1 MQDSGLSNSTL
12 RAWSRLA
19 QAHRQ
24 IEGGIERALKS
35 AGLPPLACHGVLDVL
50 LETPGRRL
58 RPAEV
63 EKATGIT
70 QYTLSRLLD
79 RMDAQKL
86 VHRIPCA
93 EDGRGQWLVPGIDGE
108 AICAKMQTIVAQA
121 LKTHI
126 EDKLQGDP
134 AKKLAK
140 LLGRILSQ

>member
-1 MQDSGLSNSTL
+1 MQDIALSNSTL

-19 QAHRQ
+19 QAHRH
-24 IEGGIERALKS
+24 IEGGIERDLKS
-35 AGLPPLACHGVLDVL
+35 AGLPPLACHGVLHHL

-63 EKATGIT
+63 EKALGMA

-79 RMDAQKL
+79 RMDVLRL

-93 EDGRGQWLVPGIDGE
+93 DDARGQWLVPGIDGE
-108 AICAKMQTIVAQA
+108 ATFGKMQAIVAQA

-126 EDKLQGDP
+126 EHKLPGDS

-140 LLGRILSQ
+140 LLARVLAE